1 MRTANPNINTPIVR
15 EPHPFHSFSRIPQ
28 TLLNVTFSDISILQ
42 ENASNIGLP
51 PKKLLPISKPK
62 NCEYHNTQARAQNKT
77 LFTRT
82 SPLTDKY
89 SLPVLFFIFC
99 WIQ

>member
-1 MRTANPNINTPIVR
+1 MRTARPNINTPIVR

-51 PKKLLPISKPK
+51 PKKLLPISSPK
-62 NCEYHNTQARAQNKT
+62 NRSTVCIMDQDRQEH
-77 LFTRT
+77 RT
-82 SPLTDKY
+82 KHY
-89 SLPVLFFIFC
+89 S
-99 WIQ
+99 QGHRR

>member
-51 PKKLLPISKPK
+51 PKKTLNPFPNRRIA
-62 NCEYHNTQARAQNKT
+62 NTIILRQEH
-77 LFTRT
+77 RT
-82 SPLTDKY
+82 KHY
-89 SLPVLFFIFC
+89 S
-99 WIQ
+99 QGHRR

>member
-51 PKKLLPISKPK
+51 PKNSYPFPDRRIA
-62 NCEYHNTQARAQNKT
+62 NTIILRQEH
-77 LFTRT
+77 RT
-82 SPLTDKY
+82 KHY
-89 SLPVLFFIFC
+89 S
-99 WIQ
+99 QEHRR